1 MYPDPKGFAHPASEE
16 AVLAKWQAEQI
27 FEQSLAIRDGA
38 PHFVFYEGPPT
49 ANGKPGIH
57 HVMARTIK
65 DLFCRYKT
73 MQGFRVDRKAGWDT
87 HGLPV
92 EIEVEKELGLQG
104 RDQIESYGVAEYNH
118 ACRESVL
125 RYKDL
130 WDTLTQ
136 RMGYWVDLDDP
147 YVTFENDYIESVWSL
162 LKKINDTPGPD
173 GEPLLYRGYKIQW
186 YSPGSGTVLSSH
198 EVSLGYKE
206 VQDPSVTIK
215 FPVRGEADTYFLA
228 WTTTPWTLPSNA
240 GLAVGSTIDYAK
252 VKRTNEEG
260 DTEYVIL
267 ATALLGQVLDDKTVE
282 IVDQMTGA
290 ELVGMRYEPV
300 FSAFEDL
307 HGEDAAWKVVA
318 ADFVSTE
325 DGTGIVHMAPAF
337 GADDFLI
344 GQKEGLPM
352 FNPVRAD
359 GTFDGTYDFIEGQW
373 FKEADRAI
381 SRDLRQR
388 GLLLKHQTYLHNY
401 PHDWRKGTPLMSY
414 PVDSWFIRTTAIKD
428 RLVALNKTINW
439 QPEGIGTGRFGA
451 WLDGNVDWAIS
462 RMRYWATPLPIWVSD
477 RYPDHVEVIGTI
489 AELRARCGGAFPED
503 AINPGTGEVDLH
515 RPYVDAITW
524 PDGNGGTMRRVPD
537 LLDVWFDSGAMPYA
551 QWHYLASVPDD
562 EQDPEIVAQF
572 KANFPAD
579 FIAEGVDQTR
589 GWFYTLHAIAA
600 LTQQSVAY
608 ENVVVNGLVLDA
620 EGQKMSKSKGNAVD
634 PFATIAEHGADPV
647 RWTLMAAS
655 PPWESLRYD
664 DARVLETRRKL
675 FGTLTNTYSFFA
687 TYANIDGFAYDA
699 SARMPVADRAE
710 LDRWV
715 VSRLQTTIA
724 ETTDAYDGYHPTK
737 AARAVET
744 FVDDLSNWYVRRGRR
759 RYWNKVAGLG
769 SLVEGQSQN
778 DSSPATS
785 DLGPD
790 KQAAYETLYE
800 CLLTVAQLM
809 APLAPFYSEW
819 LFGNLATGR
828 DDLPASVHL
837 TDFPQ
842 VVEAERDET
851 LEYRMAVARSVA
863 STALALRNEAQLN
876 VRQPLGTLRVV
887 TGNAGV
893 DEVALA
899 AVAAIVREEVNVKT
913 VEGIAADSGLVQKTA
928 KPNFKALGRRLGKQ
942 MKAANQAIRS
952 LTTDDI
958 VAYEQTGTLTLD
970 LNGGAVTFGE
980 GDIDV
985 QSEGLDGQLV
995 GQDAVT
1001 HPNGQVTS
1009 VVVALDPAITDS
1021 LRAEGYAREF
1031 VNRVQTLRK
1040 RADFDVTDRIAITFA
1055 AETFLTD
1062 ALAAHAATIRN
1073 ETLAVTLHAS
1083 EQPEGETVE
1092 TFAEREAID
1101 GTPITIALQRVLADA
1116 DA

>member
-1 MYPDPKGFAHPASEE
+1 
-16 AVLAKWQAEQI
+16 
-27 FEQSLAIRDGA
+27 
-38 PHFVFYEGPPT
+38 
-49 ANGKPGIH
+49 
-57 HVMARTIK
+57 
-65 DLFCRYKT
+65 
-73 MQGFRVDRKAGWDT
+73 
-87 HGLPV
+87 
-92 EIEVEKELGLQG
+92 
-104 RDQIESYGVAEYNH
+104 
-118 ACRESVL
+118 
-125 RYKDL
+125 
-130 WDTLTQ
+130 
-136 RMGYWVDLDDP
+136 
-147 YVTFENDYIESVWSL
+147 
-162 LKKINDTPGPD
+162 
-173 GEPLLYRGYKIQW
+173 
-186 YSPGSGTVLSSH
+186 
-198 EVSLGYKE
+198 
-206 VQDPSVTIK
+206 
-215 FPVRGEADTYFLA
+215 
-228 WTTTPWTLPSNA
+228 
-240 GLAVGSTIDYAK
+240 
-252 VKRTNEEG
+252 
-260 DTEYVIL
+260 
-267 ATALLGQVLDDKTVE
+267 
-282 IVDQMTGA
+282 
-290 ELVGMRYEPV
+290 
-300 FSAFEDL
+300 
-307 HGEDAAWKVVA
+307 
-318 ADFVSTE
+318 
-325 DGTGIVHMAPAF
+325 
-337 GADDFLI
+337 
-344 GQKEGLPM
+344 
-352 FNPVRAD
+352 
-359 GTFDGTYDFIEGQW
+359 
-373 FKEADRAI
+373 
-381 SRDLRQR
+381 
-388 GLLLKHQTYLHNY
+388 
-401 PHDWRKGTPLMSY
+401 
-414 PVDSWFIRTTAIKD
+414 
-428 RLVALNKTINW
+428 
-439 QPEGIGTGRFGA
+439 
-451 WLDGNVDWAIS
+451 
-462 RMRYWATPLPIWVSD
+462 
-477 RYPDHVEVIGTI
+477 
-489 AELRARCGGAFPED
+489 
-503 AINPGTGEVDLH
+503 
-515 RPYVDAITW
+515 
-524 PDGNGGTMRRVPD
+524 
-537 LLDVWFDSGAMPYA
+537 
-551 QWHYLASVPDD
+551 
-562 EQDPEIVAQF
+562 
-572 KANFPAD
+572 
-579 FIAEGVDQTR
+579 
-589 GWFYTLHAIAA
+589 
-600 LTQQSVAY
+600 
-608 ENVVVNGLVLDA
+608 
-620 EGQKMSKSKGNAVD
+620 NAVD

-699 SARMPVADRAE
+699 SARMPVVDRAE

-715 VSRLQTTIA
+715 LSRLQTTIA
-724 ETTDAYDGYHPTK
+724 ETTGAYDGYHPTK
-737 AARAVET
+737 AARAIET

-759 RYWNKVAGLG
+759 RYWNKVAGHG
-769 SLVEGQSQN
+769 SHVDGRNQN
-778 DSSPATS
+778 DSRPATS

-828 DDLPASVHL
+828 DDLPVSVHL

-842 VVEAERDET
+842 VVEAERDEA

-913 VEGIAADSGLVQKTA
+913 VESIAADSGLVQKTA

-952 LTTDDI
+952 LATDDI

-970 LNGGAVTFGE
+970 LDGDAVTFGE

-1001 HPNGQVTS
+1001 HPNGEVTS
-1009 VVVALDPAITDS
+1009 VVVALDPSITDS

-1040 RADFDVTDRIAITFA
+1040 RADFDVTDRIAITYA